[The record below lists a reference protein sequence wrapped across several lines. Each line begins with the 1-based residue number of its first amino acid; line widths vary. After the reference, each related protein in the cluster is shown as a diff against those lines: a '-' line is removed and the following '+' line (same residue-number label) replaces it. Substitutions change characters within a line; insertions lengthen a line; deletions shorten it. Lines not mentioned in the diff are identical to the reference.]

1 MSSNVDIL
9 SKWLVPRKYQDTS
22 MTLRH
27 DLKVLLEDHPEAFD
41 CLVFPARPSEE
52 NERVTLDPPVVGLLD
67 RDERGISYGEPIQAR
82 AYMVPAAELEF
93 QVVDSAL
100 YESITGSAPPVHILL
115 SVPGIRTFSLIQ
127 WLEYLTPD
135 DCNPVERTYYI
146 KETKPMGRTLNA
158 DVLHVCYPL
167 PALGEVP
174 VLEEEDEEEDGGE
187 QTEDKPEEDGT
198 EEGLP
203 AGDGI
208 TIGEL

>member
-9 SKWLVPRKYQDTS
+9 SKMLVPRKYQDTS
-22 MTLRH
+22 LTLRH
-27 DLKVLLEDHPEAFD
+27 DLAVLLREHPEAFD
-41 CLVFPARPSEE
+41 CLIFPARPSEE
-52 NERVTLDPPVVGLLD
+52 NERVTVDPPVVGLLD

-100 YESITGSAPPVHILL
+100 YESVVGTLPAVHILL
-115 SVPGIRTFSLIQ
+115 SVPGIRTYSLIQ

-135 DCNPVERTYYI
+135 ACAPVERTYYV
-146 KETKPMGRTLNA
+146 KETRPLGRALNA

-174 VLEEEDEEEDGGE
+174 ILGEDGEEDTGKNTDTLGEE
-187 QTEDKPEEDGT
+187 T
-198 EEGLP
+198 
-203 AGDGI
+203 GDLTTGNGI